1 MAYGRAFQI
10 FFGPNIDEE
19 NIMKRR
25 FDMVGLFVTDLSK
38 MVDFYKDV
46 IGIPIEW
53 NGEGPYAEFQHE
65 GIRFAMYERKM
76 LPQLLGQAP
85 EFTSK
90 LNGAFEL
97 ALNVGAPENV
107 DKEYER
113 IIGKG
118 GKPVYGPRN
127 EPWKMRSAMIT
138 DPDGNLIEIAS
149 DFWE

>member
-1 MAYGRAFQI
+1 
-10 FFGPNIDEE
+10 
-19 NIMKRR
+19 MKRR
-25 FDMVGLFVTDLSK
+25 LDMIGLFVTDLST
-38 MVDFYKDV
+38 MVDFYENV

-53 NGEGPYAEFQHE
+53 NGEGPYAEFSHE

-76 LPQLLGQAP
+76 LPHLLGQTP
-85 EFTSK
+85 EFTHK
-90 LNGAFEL
+90 LNGTFEL
-97 ALNVGAPENV
+97 AINVGAPENV

-113 IIGKG
+113 IIQGG
-118 GKPVYGPRN
+118 GKSIYNPGN

>member
-1 MAYGRAFQI
+1 
-10 FFGPNIDEE
+10 
-19 NIMKRR
+19 MKKR
-25 FDMVGLFVTDLSK
+25 FDMLGLFVTDLAK

-46 IGIPIEW
+46 IGIEIEW

-65 GIRFAMYERKM
+65 GIRFAMYERRM
-76 LPQLLGQAP
+76 LPELLGQTP
-85 EFTSK
+85 EYTNK
-90 LNGAFEL
+90 LNGTFEL

-107 DKEYER
+107 DKEYAR
-113 IIGKG
+113 IVEQG
-118 GKPVYGPRN
+118 GRSVYEPRD